1 MRTEVKRFFGEAR
14 AEKCEDRFSVRLDN
28 IVLRTPARADL
39 TLPTDALAQAVAAEW
54 NAQGAQIDP
63 RTMPL
68 TRLANVAI
76 DRALAARG
84 DLIAMIAQHGETD
97 LLCHRAAAPAALV
110 KRQSEV
116 WDPLLAWALDSIG
129 FSPSVVI
136 GVTAAANDTAPL
148 TRAADALDNFS
159 LTALA
164 HAVALSGSAILGFA
178 LLLGRLDGECAFLA
192 AHVDELHQ
200 LEAWGEDGEA
210 RARLEARRAEFHALA
225 RFVAALA

>member
-1 MRTEVKRFFGEAR
+1 MKTENKRFFEEAR
-14 AEKCEDRFSVRLDN
+14 AEKCEDRFLIRLDD
-28 IVLRTPARADL
+28 IIIRTPARADL
-39 TLPTDALAQAVAAEW
+39 TLPTAALAQAIAAEW

-68 TRLANVAI
+68 TRLANVSI
-76 DRALAARG
+76 DRTPTARG
-84 DLIAMIAQHGETD
+84 DLIAMIAQHGGTD

-136 GVTAAANDTAPL
+136 GVVAAANDATPL
-148 TRAADALDNFS
+148 TCATEALDDFS

-178 LLLGRLDGECAFLA
+178 LLRGHLDGEAAFLA

-200 LEAWGEDGEA
+200 LDAWGEDGEA

-225 RFVAALA
+225 RFAAALA